1 MAWYGR
7 LPSTAELARDQRQ
20 KAEVVECEE
29 AKQKAEK
36 TRDPYR
42 RKVAWDMGRRG
53 H

>member
-1 MAWYGR
+1 MAWYGHP
-7 LPSTAELARDQRQ
+7 PSASELAMNQRQ
-20 KAEVVECEE
+20 KAVAVEREE

-36 TRDPYR
+36 ARDPYR